1 MDNSQRDRNMARKIA
16 EKVSESGGNTYF
28 VGGCVRDELRGCEV
42 KDFDIEIHGIEPSEL
57 EDILDHLSHATTNNT
72 ARYLGLQKEETAD

>member
-1 MDNSQRDRNMARKIA
+1 MQYTNKNGQR
-16 EKVSESGGNTYF
+16 
-28 VGGCVRDELRGCEV
+28 
-42 KDFDIEIHGIEPSEL
+42 FDISVENEHGQAMAFIEGKYIASASTETEL